1 MKRALSKLAGL
12 LAVVLLLSA
21 LCTTALAADT
31 TLSFTAPSGVTFQL
45 YSAQKNFGS
54 TTGKKGDCHFHRHGG
69 GDHYLLLCRTGCG
82 ELLLHRI
89 R

>member
-54 TTGKKGDCHFHRHGG
+54 TTGKKAPAPPPSPAASSA
-69 GDHYLLLCRTGCG
+69 RT
-82 ELLLHRI
+82 
-89 R
+89 